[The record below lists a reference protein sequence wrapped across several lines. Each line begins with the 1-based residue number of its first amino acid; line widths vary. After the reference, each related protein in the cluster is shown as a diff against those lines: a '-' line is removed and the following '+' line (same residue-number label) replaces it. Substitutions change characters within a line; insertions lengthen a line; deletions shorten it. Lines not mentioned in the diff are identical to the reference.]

1 MTMTQNDHPKLTAN
15 QSEMLV
21 LSVLA
26 DEASYGYA
34 VTKAIA
40 AKSDGAFRLG
50 PGQLYPLLSKLE
62 KAGLVSTS
70 WEEIKANGSDPD
82 AQGRRRKW
90 YQITDKGCKR
100 LEQRV
105 ESHRRVTAL
114 IESFLSPGKR
124 EVGA

>member
-1 MTMTQNDHPKLTAN
+1 MPQTDHPKLTAP

-40 AKSDGAFRLG
+40 ARSDGAFRLG

-70 WEEIKANGSDPD
+70 WEEIKASGSDPD

-90 YQITDKGCKR
+90 YRITDKGCKR

-105 ESHRRVTAL
+105 ESHRRLTAL

-124 EVGA
+124 EVSA

>member
-1 MTMTQNDHPKLTAN
+1 MTQTDHPKLTAN

-40 AKSDGAFRLG
+40 TKSDGAFRLG

-70 WEEIKANGSDPD
+70 WEEIKASGSAPD

-90 YQITDKGCKR
+90 YQITDKGRKR

-105 ESHRRVTAL
+105 ESHRRLTAL
-114 IESFLSPGKR
+114 IESFLSPGAR
-124 EVGA
+124 EIGA

>member
-1 MTMTQNDHPKLTAN
+1 MPEQDHPKLTAN

-26 DEASYGYA
+26 DGASYGYA

-50 PGQLYPLLSKLE
+50 PGQLYPLLAKLE
-62 KAGLVSTS
+62 KGGLVSTD
-70 WEEIKANGSDPD
+70 WEEIKANGSAPD

-90 YQITDKGCKR
+90 YRITDKGRRR

-105 ESHRRVTAL
+105 ESHRRLTAL
-114 IESFLSPGKR
+114 IESFLSPGTR
-124 EVGA
+124 EINA